1 MKLLT
6 SLLFFLSTA
15 VVATSSANG
24 YGNKDGCPL
33 NYPEFES
40 NVAHFDLPKCPDS
53 ENVSLSDG
61 FCRLSLIGDKA
72 YLYTFKSMKGTV
84 CLTAAKEVPLADYLS
99 K

>member
-24 YGNKDGCPL
+24 YGNKDGSPL

-40 NVAHFDLPKCPDS
+40 NVAL
-53 ENVSLSDG
+53 
-61 FCRLSLIGDKA
+61 LIPPPLLLEA
-72 YLYTFKSMKGTV
+72 YM
-84 CLTAAKEVPLADYLS
+84 
-99 K
+99 